1 MRQGIGFLLLL
12 LLAGFADGLMTLG
25 MGVFMVVGLAVCGV
39 AAAMILGRQ

>member
-12 LLAGFADGLMTLG
+12 LLAGFADGLMAWSLAG
-25 MGVFMVVGLAVCGV
+25 FVVVGLAVCGV